1 MDSQLVTTL
10 IFLLVMFGVFY
21 LFLIRPERRRR
32 QQHRD
37 LIDSL
42 KRGDK
47 VVTAGGICGI
57 IKKVDKERIWLEV
70 EDGMTLKLVKD
81 SIAERDSRQESAKS
95 DKPEPKE
102 SDS

>member
-10 IFLLVMFGVFY
+10 VFLLVMFGVFY

-37 LIDSL
+37 LVDSL

-47 VVTAGGICGI
+47 VVTIGGICGV

-70 EDGMTLKLVKD
+70 ADGMTLKLVKD
-81 SIAERDSRQESAKS
+81 SIAERDSSAEA
-95 DKPEPKE
+95 KPEAKE
-102 SDS
+102 PGS